1 MDEEREKKR
10 RKKMRKNEE
19 GRRKQTVELPR
30 TDVSIPTIISAVS
43 GDHIKFHEIYD

>member
-1 MDEEREKKR
+1 MVEEREKKR

-19 GRRKQTVELPR
+19 GRKQTVELPR
-30 TDVSIPTIISAVS
+30 TDVSIPTVISTVS